1 MYQWS
6 TYYSIFLY
14 LSSILSYYRYFTSKP
29 ATPHQY
35 AIIIHMTKISLD
47 LEALKA
53 ERAALGDFLARPD
66 AYGSPDF
73 TSKNKRFSELETL
86 IAKGDERATLEQ
98 NLRDAKEL
106 ANDGGEL
113 AELAKAEITE
123 TEARL
128 AELEEEL
135 FILLTPKDP
144 NDEKNIII
152 EIRAGAGGDEASLFA
167 AELYRMYLR
176 WCEANGYKTELIS
189 ESANDSGGYKEVI
202 FMVKGDA
209 PYAKLKFEGGVHRV
223 QRVPVTESQGRVHTS
238 TVTVAVLPEA
248 EETDI
253 EISPNDLR
261 VDIYRSS
268 GHGGQSVN
276 TTDSAVRITHLP
288 TGIVVTNQ
296 DEKSQIKNREKAMS
310 VLRSRLLQMKIDEEN
325 AKLSAE
331 RRSLVGTGDRSE
343 KIRTYNFPQ
352 DRITDHR
359 IHYSRSNI
367 PAAMNGDIDD
377 LIEQLQRYER
387 ELKAQNTEN

>member
-1 MYQWS
+1 M
-6 TYYSIFLY
+6 
-14 LSSILSYYRYFTSKP
+14 
-29 ATPHQY
+29 A
-35 AIIIHMTKISLD
+35 KISLD
-47 LEALKA
+47 MDSLKN
-53 ERAALGDFLARPD
+53 ERADLSNFLAQPD
-66 AYGSPDF
+66 AYSSPDF
-73 TSKNKRFSELETL
+73 TVKNKRFSELETL
-86 IAKGDERATLEQ
+86 ISKGEERENLEK
-98 NLRDAKEL
+98 NLVEAKEL
-106 ANDGGEL
+106 ANEGGEL
-113 AELAKAEITE
+113 AALAKLEITE

-128 AELEEEL
+128 TELEEEL

-144 NDEKNIII
+144 NDEKNIIM

-176 WCEANGYKTELIS
+176 WCESNGYKIELIN

-202 FMVKGDA
+202 FMIKGDA
-209 PYAKLKFEGGVHRV
+209 PYSKLKFEGGVHRV
-223 QRVPVTESQGRVHTS
+223 QRIPVTESQGRVHTS

-248 EETDI
+248 EEADI
-253 EISPNDLR
+253 EINPNDLR

-288 TGIVVTNQ
+288 TGMIVTNQ

-377 LIEQLQRYER
+377 LIENLQRYER
-387 ELKAQNTEN
+387 ELKAQNANH

>member
-1 MYQWS
+1 
-6 TYYSIFLY
+6 
-14 LSSILSYYRYFTSKP
+14 
-29 ATPHQY
+29 
-35 AIIIHMTKISLD
+35 MTKISLNID
-47 LEALKA
+47 ELRA
-53 ERAALGDFLARPD
+53 EHTALGDFLARPD
-66 AYGSPDF
+66 AYSASDF
-73 TSKNKRFSELETL
+73 TAKNKRFTELETL
-86 IAKGDERATLEQ
+86 IAKATERATLEQ
-98 NLRDAKEL
+98 NLVDAREL
-106 ANDGGEL
+106 ATGGDEL
-113 AELAKAEITE
+113 AELAKMEIAE

-144 NDEKNIII
+144 NDEKNIIM

-176 WCEANGYKTELIS
+176 WCETHGYRTELIS

-202 FMVKGDA
+202 FAVKGDA
-209 PYAKLKFEGGVHRV
+209 PYAQLKFEGGVHRV

-248 EETDI
+248 EEADI
-253 EISPNDLR
+253 DIHANDLR
-261 VDIYRSS
+261 IDVFRSG

-288 TGIVVTNQ
+288 TGLVVTNQ
-296 DEKSQIKNREKAMS
+296 DEKSQIKNKEKAMS
-310 VLRSRLLQMKIDEEN
+310 VLRSRLLQIKIDEEN
-325 AKLSAE
+325 AKLTAE

-359 IHYSRSNI
+359 IKYSRSNI
-367 PAAMNGDIDD
+367 PAAMDGDIDD
-377 LIEQLQRYER
+377 LITNLQKFER
-387 ELKAQNTEN
+387 ELKAQNAEA

>member
-1 MYQWS
+1 MPRIELNIDEL
-6 TYYSIFLY
+6 T
-14 LSSILSYYRYFTSKP
+14 
-29 ATPHQY
+29 
-35 AIIIHMTKISLD
+35 
-47 LEALKA
+47 A
-53 ERAALGDFLARPD
+53 ERNQLSDFLAQPD
-66 AYGSPDF
+66 AYSDPEF
-73 TSKNKRFSELETL
+73 TTKNKRFTELENIIKKATQRETIENQL
-86 IAKGDERATLEQ
+86 AEAKQ
-98 NLRDAKEL
+98 L
-106 ANDGGEL
+106 ANGSDEL
-113 AELAKAEITE
+113 AELAKLEIPE
-123 TEARL
+123 DEAKL
-128 AELEEEL
+128 AQIEEDL
-135 FILLTPKDP
+135 FIMLAPKDP

-167 AELYRMYLR
+167 SELYRMYLR
-176 WCEANGYKTELIS
+176 WCEAHGYKTELMS
-189 ESANDSGGYKEVI
+189 ESASDSGGYKEVI
-202 FMVKGDA
+202 FMIKGDA

-223 QRVPVTESQGRVHTS
+223 QRVPVTESQGRIHTS

-288 TGIVVTNQ
+288 TGMIVTNQ

-310 VLRSRLLQMKIDEEN
+310 VLRSRLLQIKIDEEN
-325 AKLSAE
+325 AKLTAE
-331 RRSLVGTGDRSE
+331 RRNLIGSGDRSE

-359 IHYSRSNI
+359 IGYSRSNI

-377 LIEQLQRYER
+377 IIEHLQAYER
-387 ELKAQNTEN
+387 ELKAQNIDS

>member
-1 MYQWS
+1 
-6 TYYSIFLY
+6 
-14 LSSILSYYRYFTSKP
+14 
-29 ATPHQY
+29 
-35 AIIIHMTKISLD
+35 MTKISLD

-53 ERAALGDFLARPD
+53 ERATLGDFLAHPD

-86 IAKGDERATLEQ
+86 IIKGDERATLEQ
-98 NLRDAKEL
+98 NLRDAREL
-106 ANDGGEL
+106 AQDGGEL

-128 AELEEEL
+128 SELEEEL

-176 WCEANGYKTELIS
+176 WCEANSYKTELIS

-248 EETDI
+248 EEADV
-253 EISPNDLR
+253 EINPSDLR

-268 GHGGQSVN
+268 GNGGQSVN

-387 ELKAQNTEN
+387 ELKAKNARN

>member
-1 MYQWS
+1 M
-6 TYYSIFLY
+6 
-14 LSSILSYYRYFTSKP
+14 
-29 ATPHQY
+29 A
-35 AIIIHMTKISLD
+35 KISLD
-47 LEALKA
+47 MDSLKS
-53 ERAALGDFLARPD
+53 ERADLSNFLAQPD
-66 AYGSPDF
+66 AYSSPDF
-73 TSKNKRFSELETL
+73 TIKNKRFSELETL
-86 IAKGDERATLEQ
+86 ISKGEERENLEK
-98 NLRDAKEL
+98 NLVEAKEL
-106 ANDGGEL
+106 ANEGGEL
-113 AELAKAEITE
+113 AALAKLEITE

-128 AELEEEL
+128 TELEEEL

-144 NDEKNIII
+144 NDEKNIIM

-176 WCEANGYKTELIS
+176 WCESNGYKVELIS

-202 FMVKGDA
+202 FMIKGDA
-209 PYAKLKFEGGVHRV
+209 PYSKLKFEGGVHRV

-248 EETDI
+248 EEADI
-253 EISPNDLR
+253 EINPNDLR

-288 TGIVVTNQ
+288 TGMIVTNQ

-377 LIEQLQRYER
+377 LIENLQRYER
-387 ELKAQNTEN
+387 ELKAQNANH